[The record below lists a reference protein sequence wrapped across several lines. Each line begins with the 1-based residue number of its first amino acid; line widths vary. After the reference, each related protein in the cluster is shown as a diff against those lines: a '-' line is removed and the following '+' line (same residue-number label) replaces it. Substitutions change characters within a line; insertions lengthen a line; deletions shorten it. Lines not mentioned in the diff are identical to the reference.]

1 MTADELFE
9 TLKLTLVVAAFLIM
23 VLILIRLSFQRGEKG
38 EVKSS

>member
-9 TLKLTLVVAAFLIM
+9 TLKLTVVVAAFLIM

-38 EVKSS
+38 GK